1 MLATTK
7 GLRILLGCLLL
18 LACFRIGQL
27 PLIISILQ
35 NPNMETKPTRSVH
48 FAATSQI
55 FLIPND
61 DMVHVYSRWNSA
73 EDEARFQR
81 ETVQHARH
89 IIQSNCLIQLR
100 RTLLGSNA
108 SPPRDF
114 SEEDFINNCT
124 GIELIVLFSRSTMR
138 RLEQMNR
145 AHIDGVLNAQHVLN
159 PTDLSCVSRMSSH
172 HARQRAS
179 VVANW
184 QTWSGE

>member
-1 MLATTK
+1 LATLLATTK
-7 GLRILLGCLLL
+7 L

-55 FLIPND
+55 FLIPKD
-61 DMVHVYSRWNSA
+61 DMGQVSSQWNSA
-73 EDEARFQR
+73 QDEAQFQR
-81 ETVQHARH
+81 ETVQHVLYT
-89 IIQSNCLIQLR
+89 IQSYRLIQLR

-114 SEEDFINNCT
+114 FEEDFINNCT
-124 GIELIVLFSRSTMR
+124 GIELIVLFSRSAMR
-138 RLEQMNR
+138 RLEELNR

-159 PTDLSCVSRMSSH
+159 PTDLSYVSRMSSH
-172 HARQRAS
+172 HNRQRAS